1 MPIYEYRCSKCGKTF
16 EKIQKFVDPP
26 VEVHEDC
33 GGPVERLI
41 STSALQFK
49 GSGFYITDYAKGSS
63 KPGESKSDHGH
74 SEHHG
79 DSKSDSK
86 GEGKSESK
94 SEGKGESKSE
104 SKSDSK
110 SESGSGSKSSESQ
123 SSKSSGSGDS
133 KSSES
138 HSSKSPAPASKTD

>member
-1 MPIYEYRCSKCGKTF
+1 MPIYEYRCSQCGKTF

-26 VEVHEDC
+26 VEVHEEC

-49 GSGFYITDYAKGSS
+49 GSGFYITDYKGAS
-63 KPGESKSDHGH
+63 KSGESKSEHSGH
-74 SEHHG
+74 SEHG
-79 DSKSDSK
+79 GGESKSDSK

-94 SEGKGESKSE
+94 SEGKSESKSE
-104 SKSDSK
+104 SKAESK
-110 SESGSGSKSSESQ
+110 SESRSGESHG
-123 SSKSSGSGDS
+123 SKSSGSGDS

-138 HSSKSPAPASKTD
+138 QSSKSSKPAPATKTD

>member
-16 EKIQKFVDPP
+16 EKIQKFVDAP
-26 VEVHEDC
+26 VKVHEGC

-63 KPGESKSDHGH
+63 KGDGEAKSEHHAEHKGESKP
-74 SEHHG
+74 
-79 DSKSDSK
+79 DSK

-104 SKSDSK
+104 SKSESRSESK
-110 SESGSGSKSSESQ
+110 SSEGRSSKSSESGDSKSSESQ
-123 SSKSSGSGDS
+123 SSKPS
-133 KSSES
+133 K
-138 HSSKSPAPASKTD
+138 PAPATKAD

>member
-26 VEVHEDC
+26 VEVHEEC

-63 KPGESKSDHGH
+63 KGDGESKSGH
-74 SEHHG
+74 SEHHS
-79 DSKSDSK
+79 DHKSESKSESK

-94 SEGKGESKSE
+94 SGSESKSE
-104 SKSDSK
+104 SR
-110 SESGSGSKSSESQ
+110 
-123 SSKSSGSGDS
+123 
-133 KSSES
+133 
-138 HSSKSPAPASKTD
+138 

>member
-49 GSGFYITDYAKGSS
+49 GSGFYITDYKGAYKSS
-63 KPGESKSDHGH
+63 ESKSEHSGHDGGGESKSD
-74 SEHHG
+74 
-79 DSKSDSK
+79 SKNEGKS
-86 GEGKSESK
+86 EGKSESK
-94 SEGKGESKSE
+94 SEGKSESKSE
-104 SKSDSK
+104 SRSESK
-110 SESGSGSKSSESQ
+110 SES
-123 SSKSSGSGDS
+123 
-133 KSSES
+133 
-138 HSSKSPAPASKTD
+138 